1 MKRILFDLDGTLV
14 DTLEDIRA
22 ALNHVMALCWCR
34 EISASECRAVVGNGL
49 RKALIGALWYSRAA
63 YPEDELDIL
72 YRELVDFYSANACV
86 HSRVYDGIPELLD
99 EAKGRG
105 CMLGVLSNKADSLVQ
120 EIIGRLLPGRFD
132 FVRGLREGERPK
144 PDKKGVEDF
153 IELCKAK
160 GFSDKDI
167 SKRYLSERFSD
178 LFNEGGED
186 KAFEIFSR
194 ITPNDCQAMHND
206 KGNLIEE
213 KVIEQFKLIE
223 DRIA

>member
-1 MKRILFDLDGTLV
+1 MKKPI
-14 DTLEDIRA
+14 
-22 ALNHVMALCWCR
+22 
-34 EISASECRAVVGNGL
+34 
-49 RKALIGALWYSRAA
+49 
-63 YPEDELDIL
+63 
-72 YRELVDFYSANACV
+72 
-86 HSRVYDGIPELLD
+86 IPAHNIE
-99 EAKGRG
+99 RG
-105 CMLGVLSNKADSLVQ
+105 DHL
-120 EIIGRLLPGRFD
+120 
-132 FVRGLREGERPK
+132 
-144 PDKKGVEDF
+144 

-186 KAFEIFSR
+186 KAFEIFSQ

-213 KVIEQFKLIE
+213 KVIEQFKLIK

>member
-1 MKRILFDLDGTLV
+1 MKGILFDLDGTLV

-49 RKALIGALWYSRAA
+49 RKALVGALWYSRAA

-153 IELCKAK
+153 IELCKATC
-160 GFSDKDI
+160 GDVTMVGDSEVDWQTARNAGVRPLIVSYGYRSALDLVGQGIGPLASSVEEIGKD
-167 SKRYLSERFSD
+167 LW
-178 LFNEGGED
+178 N
-186 KAFEIFSR
+186 
-194 ITPNDCQAMHND
+194 
-206 KGNLIEE
+206 
-213 KVIEQFKLIE
+213 
-223 DRIA
+223 

>member
-1 MKRILFDLDGTLV
+1 MKGILFDLDGTLV

-86 HSRVYDGIPELLD
+86 HSRVYDGIPQLLD

-105 CMLGVLSNKADSLVQ
+105 CMLGVLSNKADSLVRRSLDAFFRDASTSCVVLWRERGPNLTKKVWRTSLSFARPPVRMLQ
-120 EIIGRLLPGRFD
+120 WWATARSTGRLPGTQ
-132 FVRGLREGERPK
+132 V
-144 PDKKGVEDF
+144 
-153 IELCKAK
+153 
-160 GFSDKDI
+160 
-167 SKRYLSERFSD
+167 
-178 LFNEGGED
+178 
-186 KAFEIFSR
+186 
-194 ITPNDCQAMHND
+194 
-206 KGNLIEE
+206 
-213 KVIEQFKLIE
+213 
-223 DRIA
+223 